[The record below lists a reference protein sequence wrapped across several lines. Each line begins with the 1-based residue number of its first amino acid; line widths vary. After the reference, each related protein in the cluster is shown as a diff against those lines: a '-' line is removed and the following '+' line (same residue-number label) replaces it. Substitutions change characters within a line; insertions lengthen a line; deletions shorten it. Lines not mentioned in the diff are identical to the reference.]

1 MIRRRTDSQPVK
13 SAIVTRP
20 HHLRVN
26 WLLVGCAIGLLGGPI
41 YAARLDG
48 ELRGDGDPMLAEVP
62 MDTNR
67 PFAGTQSESRLRSLY
82 HEPEEPDAGAIAAPV
97 ASAAP
102 GADEPAID
110 PAVMKKAQKLYAE
123 RCASC
128 HGDKGNGDGPGA
140 FAIKPK
146 PRDYT
151 DPEWQKTV
159 TDEELAKA
167 IVKGGAA
174 VGKSYMMPANYDLRS
189 KPEVTAALVAMV
201 RSFAQ
206 K

>member
-1 MIRRRTDSQPVK
+1 MRRESPHSEPVK
-13 SAIVTRP
+13 SSIITQQRNLP
-20 HHLRVN
+20 MN
-26 WLLVGCAIGLLGGPI
+26 WPLVGCAIVLLGGPI

-48 ELRGDGDPMLAEVP
+48 ELRGDGDSMLAEVP
-62 MDTNR
+62 ADKNQ
-67 PFAGTQSESRLRSLY
+67 PFAGTQSESRLRSQY
-82 HEPEEPDAGAIAAPV
+82 HEPEEPEGSAFATPV
-97 ASAAP
+97 ASTAP
-102 GADEPAID
+102 GANEPEID
-110 PAVMKKAQKLYAE
+110 PAVMKKARKIYAE

-159 TDEELAKA
+159 TDEELGKA